1 MHLVLVVIH
10 HTDEVPPSTRDKS
23 CAHERLLRS
32 ILQHN
37 EQHSQYDREEDEAK
51 RHQHIHVGKSSN
63 DRHDAG
69 KTNFDSEVHL

>member
-23 CAHERLLRS
+23 CAHQRLLRR

-37 EQHSQYDREEDEAK
+37 EQHSQYDREEDETK